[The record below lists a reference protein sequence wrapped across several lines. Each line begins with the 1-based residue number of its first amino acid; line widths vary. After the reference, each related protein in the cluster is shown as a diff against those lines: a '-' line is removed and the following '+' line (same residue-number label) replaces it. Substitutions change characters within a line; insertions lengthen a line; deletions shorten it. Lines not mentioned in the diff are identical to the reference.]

1 MSYYVYKY
9 VNRGLFEKDKIT
21 FILMMCFKI
30 LTTAQK
36 ITGLDISLFLKSGAA
51 LDIKTAEKAKPF
63 AWLDEKVWLNILAMS
78 KHSFGLG
85 KEAAPFFRELPDRV
99 SQNEGLWRTWID
111 KNDPENFDVPEFAE
125 RMKAEKEIGSFMALC
140 LVRSLRE
147 DRTMIACNLFINY
160 VLGKAFTEPISYP
173 IDKIHE
179 ESTCFDPILFLLS
192 AGADPTSAIDELA
205 KKKKKFPTDKVSMGE
220 G

>member
-1 MSYYVYKY
+1 
-9 VNRGLFEKDKIT
+9 
-21 FILMMCFKI
+21 
-30 LTTAQK
+30 
-36 ITGLDISLFLKSGAA
+36 
-51 LDIKTAEKAKPF
+51 
-63 AWLDEKVWLNILAMS
+63 
-78 KHSFGLG
+78 
-85 KEAAPFFRELPDRV
+85 
-99 SQNEGLWRTWID
+99 
-111 KNDPENFDVPEFAE
+111 
-125 RMKAEKEIGSFMALC
+125 MKAEKEIGSFMALC

-160 VLGKAFTEPISYP
+160 ILGKAFTEPISYP

-192 AGADPTSAIDELA
+192 AGADPTSSIDELA